1 MLPVQLVPVYPLTH
15 VHCDDEHT
23 VLASTSV
30 HCEVE
35 VQPMPTM
42 FTAEIN
48 IGNI

>member
-15 VHCDDEHT
+15 LHCDYEHT

-30 HCEVE
+30 HSEVD
-35 VQPMPTM
+35 VQFMPTM
-42 FTAEIN
+42 FTAEIH